1 MNKLRLSSLAMW
13 AIMAGSLAVLPA
25 WPVSA
30 QVGQFD
36 GVWTI
41 RHTSASCRNKS
52 GGFRVT
58 IAGGKVGGRVQAG
71 TISGTISSSGTVRW
85 SLPAA
90 EDAARVIWEGRF
102 RGNAGAGTYER
113 QDGKC
118 RGTFAARRG

>member
-1 MNKLRLSSLAMW
+1 MNSLRPYSLAMW
-13 AIMAGSLAVLPA
+13 AIVAGTLAVLPA
-25 WPVSA
+25 WPASA

-36 GVWTI
+36 GVWRI
-41 RHTSASCRNKS
+41 RHTSASCRDKS

-58 IAGGKVGGRVQAG
+58 IASGRVGGRVQAG
-71 TISGTISSSGTVRW
+71 TISGTISSAGAVRW
-85 SLPAA
+85 SLPAGD
-90 EDAARVIWEGRF
+90 DAAPVIWEGRF

>member
-1 MNKLRLSSLAMW
+1 MNKLRLSSLAMG
-13 AIMAGSLAVLPA
+13 AVIAGTLAALPA
-25 WPVSA
+25 WPAPA

-36 GVWTI
+36 GAWRIT
-41 RHTSASCRNKS
+41 HTSANCRNKS
-52 GGFRVT
+52 GSFRLT
-58 IAGGKVGGRVQAG
+58 IAGGRAGGRVQAG
-71 TISGTISSSGTVRW
+71 TISGTISSAGAVRW

-90 EDAARVIWEGRF
+90 DDAAPVIWEGRF